1 MQEVVG
7 RVVVSGQSAPFR
19 ALCGHYQRR
28 EAKFVVLA
36 QERVG
41 LGRSLA
47 VGSGTGLQYTTG
59 LPCMHTH
66 TQTRGGVILH
76 ISATGRNTPRCL
88 GPGDYCAMSAMAG
101 EGLVA

>member
-7 RVVVSGQSAPFR
+7 RVVVSAQSAPFR

-47 VGSGTGLQYTTG
+47 VGSGTTGHATRLAYRACIQYS
-59 LPCMHTH
+59 TH
-66 TQTRGGVILH
+66 EEVRCYISHGVQ
-76 ISATGRNTPRCL
+76 
-88 GPGDYCAMSAMAG
+88 YSAMPR
-101 EGLVA
+101 VR